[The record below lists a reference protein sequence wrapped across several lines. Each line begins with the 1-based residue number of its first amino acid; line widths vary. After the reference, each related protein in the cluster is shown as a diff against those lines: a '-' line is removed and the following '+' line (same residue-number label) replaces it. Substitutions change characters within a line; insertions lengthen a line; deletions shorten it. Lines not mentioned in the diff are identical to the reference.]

1 MLREGDRVIA
11 AVSGGPD
18 SVCLLHCLV
27 ELAPEYG
34 IELLAAHFNHKLRG
48 EDSDR
53 DEQFVEGLCKRLN
66 VPLSLAGE
74 DMAAVSRR
82 EKGSLEELC
91 RKSRHGFLEGLARE
105 KGFGKIALGHNLD
118 DQAETVLMNVIRGT
132 GIDGLKGIDPVRDC
146 FIRPL
151 IGIERKEIIDFLSSR
166 GIPWRTDHS
175 NSENSF
181 RRNSIRNS
189 LIPFIRENY
198 NPSIVDALGRLANI
212 ARSENEFLDSLMGK
226 AASSWD
232 PLPGRGVKIPT
243 GELLGHHPALRKRII
258 KSALEGLSPVKGGIS
273 HEHISAAIKVAGG
286 KEPGASLDLPFGI
299 SARREYDFLVIEKRP
314 AEGKPFVY
322 AVPIPGTLMLAE
334 AGMAFRFE
342 LMHSIPGNFGDS
354 WRAYMDMD
362 KIVHPL
368 VFRNARPGDRI
379 EPFGME
385 GKKKLQDVFTDT
397 KVPRARRKHIPVL
410 ADACSVL
417 WVPGVVSSRRT
428 RVTANTGN
436 VLSVEKI

>member
-151 IGIERKEIIDFLSSR
+151 IGIERKEIIDFLSAR

-198 NPSIVDALGRLANI
+198 NPSIVDTLGRLANI
-212 ARSENEFLDSLMGK
+212 ARSENEFLDSL
-226 AASSWD
+226 AEEAVSSWE
-232 PLPGRGVKIPT
+232 PLPGGGLKIPT
-243 GELLGHHPALRKRII
+243 GEFLGHHPALRKRII

-273 HEHISAAIKVAGG
+273 HEHISAVLKAAGG

-314 AEGKPFVY
+314 AEGKPFEY
-322 AVPIPGTLMLAE
+322 AVPVPGTLRLAE

-342 LMHSIPGNFGDS
+342 LMHTIPAKFVDS
-354 WRAYMDMD
+354 WRTYIDMD
-362 KIVHPL
+362 KIVSPL

-385 GKKKLQDVFTDT
+385 GKKKLQDVFTDR
-397 KVPRARRKHIPVL
+397 KVPRARRQRIPVL

-428 RVTANTGN
+428 RVTAKTAN

>member
-53 DEQFVEGLCKRLN
+53 DEQFVEDLCKRLN

-151 IGIERKEIIDFLSSR
+151 IGIERKEIIDFLSAR
-166 GIPWRTDHS
+166 GIPWRTDQS

-198 NPSIVDALGRLANI
+198 NPSIVDTLGRLANI
-212 ARSENEFLDSLMGK
+212 ARSENEFLDSLMEK

-232 PLPGRGVKIPT
+232 PLPGRGMKIPT

-273 HEHISAAIKVAGG
+273 HEHISAVLKAAGG
-286 KEPGASLDLPFGI
+286 KEPGVSLDLPFGI
-299 SARREYDFLVIEKRP
+299 SARREYDFLVIERRP
-314 AEGKPFVY
+314 AEGKPFEY

-397 KVPRARRKHIPVL
+397 KVPRARRKLIPVL

-428 RVTANTGN
+428 RVTANTGK

>member
-48 EDSDR
+48 EDSDT
-53 DEQFVEGLCKRLN
+53 DEQFVADLCKRLN

-91 RKSRHGFLEGLARE
+91 RRSRHGFLEGLARE

-198 NPSIVDALGRLANI
+198 NPSIVDTLGRLANI
-212 ARSENEFLDSLMGK
+212 ARSENEFLDSL
-226 AASSWD
+226 AEEAVSSWEL
-232 PLPGRGVKIPT
+232 LPGGGLKIPT
-243 GELLGHHPALRKRII
+243 GEFMGHHPALRKRII

-314 AEGKPFVY
+314 VEERPFEY
-322 AVPIPGTLMLAE
+322 AVPVPGTLRLAE

-342 LMHSIPGNFGDS
+342 LMHTIPTKFGDS
-354 WRAYMDMD
+354 WRAYIDMD
-362 KIVHPL
+362 KIVSPL

-385 GKKKLQDVFTDT
+385 GKKKLQDVFTDR
-397 KVPRARRKHIPVL
+397 KVPRARRQRIPVL
-410 ADACSVL
+410 ADACSLL

-428 RVTANTGN
+428 RVTANTEN

>member
-48 EDSDR
+48 EDSDK

-66 VPLSLAGE
+66 VPLSRAGE

-91 RKSRHGFLEGLARE
+91 RKSRYGFLEGLARE

-151 IGIERKEIIDFLSSR
+151 ICIERKEILDFLSAR

-198 NPSIVDALGRLANI
+198 NPSIVDTLGRLANI
-212 ARSENEFLDSLMGK
+212 ARSENEFLDSLSEK
-226 AASSWD
+226 AVSSWEL
-232 PLPGRGVKIPT
+232 LPGGGMKIPT
-243 GELLGHHPALRKRII
+243 GEFLGRHPALQKRII

-273 HEHISAAIKVAGG
+273 HEHISAVLKAAGG
-286 KEPGASLDLPFGI
+286 KDPGVFP
-299 SARREYDFLVIEKRP
+299 RP
-314 AEGKPFVY
+314 AVRDFRPARIRF
-322 AVPIPGTLMLAE
+322 PG
-334 AGMAFRFE
+334 
-342 LMHSIPGNFGDS
+342 H
-354 WRAYMDMD
+354 
-362 KIVHPL
+362 
-368 VFRNARPGDRI
+368 
-379 EPFGME
+379 
-385 GKKKLQDVFTDT
+385 
-397 KVPRARRKHIPVL
+397 
-410 ADACSVL
+410 
-417 WVPGVVSSRRT
+417 
-428 RVTANTGN
+428 
-436 VLSVEKI
+436 